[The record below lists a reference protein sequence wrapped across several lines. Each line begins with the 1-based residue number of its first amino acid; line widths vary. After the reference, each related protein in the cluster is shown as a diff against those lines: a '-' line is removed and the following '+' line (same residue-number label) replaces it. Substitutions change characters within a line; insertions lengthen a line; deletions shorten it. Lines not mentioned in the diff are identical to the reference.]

1 MERKVKGRYWEEFEV
16 GEEFNSAARTI
27 TETDIVN
34 FAGFTGDW
42 HPMHTDDEFA
52 RTTQYG
58 ARVAHGMIGP
68 VVSVGLGV
76 REGLMDETVIA
87 FLGMEWEFKLPIY
100 IGDTIRQR
108 RVVDFKRESRKPDR
122 GIIRFRL
129 EILNQRDEVVQQ
141 GTRTLLLKR
150 TPS

>member
-16 GEEFNSAARTI
+16 GEEFHSAARTI
-27 TETDIVN
+27 TEADIVN

-42 HPMHTDDEFA
+42 HPMHTDDEYA
-52 RTTQYG
+52 RSAHYG

-68 VVSVGLGV
+68 VISVGLGV

-87 FLGMEWEFKLPIY
+87 FLAMEWEFKAPIF

-108 RVVDFKRESRKPDR
+108 RIVDFKRESRKADR

-129 EILNQRDEVVQQ
+129 EILNQRDEIIQQ

-150 TPS
+150 VPV